1 MVNKMN
7 IKSNNIWVDDNLKT
21 IDRYKIELLIIV
33 VYTILH
39 VLLCCFHEGCFDEVH
54 AWNIAKD
61 GSLYEIIFKVPYYEG
76 HPALW
81 HLILVPFAKLG
92 MPYKVSMLIIT
103 TVFSVISI
111 LILEL
116 KAPFPKPVKFLLPFS
131 YFFFYQY
138 GVIARPY
145 CMMVLALL
153 MLSVFYKDRDAR
165 PIRYVLTLIFLSATS
180 AFGTALAGGMAAVWL
195 CKIFKEYI
203 RGRNGTGESSNITQ
217 TRRNFLKDIRLYC
230 LVVLLLYAVF
240 LLARVLPLNP
250 YGGMSYVG
258 VRRNGAGIRSLYL
271 FLGLFSDLFFTN
283 SYTHDFL
290 ADFTF
295 DRFELITTCVMG
307 VVILGCLVYIGK
319 KIKNLSEFVL
329 PYISLSVFSVL
340 VYFGVH
346 NSGILF
352 LFIIYWLWISWDKI
366 TGLMPKNE
374 IKDKGLGKMLN
385 PVVIGLIFIA
395 LPLFWSVSAG
405 ITDIKYTYS
414 FGEKEAEFLKE
425 NGLENS
431 SICFEWKTVRDESRA
446 GTLEYYD
453 MKHIIN
459 MDRIYA
465 YMDKPTFINWP
476 FDYSLYT
483 FFHATVTDE
492 ENTRIIENIM
502 NNPLPDVLI
511 GEPDLKLIN
520 GSEYELS
527 NYYMPAYKGKIV
539 KPWKNRRFEDDSII
553 YVLKAR

>member
-1 MVNKMN
+1 MMK
-7 IKSNNIWVDDNLKT
+7 DNVLKEY
-21 IDRYKIELLIIV
+21 RYELLIILS
-33 VYTILH
+33 YTILH
-39 VLLCCFHEGCFDEVH
+39 VMLCLFHEGCFDEVH

-153 MLSVFYKDRDAR
+153 MLSVFYKDRDTR
-165 PIRYVLTLIFLSATS
+165 PIRYVLTLVFLSATS

-195 CKIFKEYI
+195 CKILKGYYI
-203 RGRNGTGESSNITQ
+203 IRRNGTGESNNLSQNYKIV
-217 TRRNFLKDIRLYC
+217 LKDIRLYC
-230 LVVLLLYAVF
+230 LVILLLYAVF

-258 VRRNGAGIRSLYL
+258 VRRNGVGIRSLYL

-290 ADFTF
+290 ADFAF
-295 DRFELITTCVMG
+295 DRFELITTCVIG
-307 VVILGCLVYIGK
+307 VVVLGGLVYIGK

-366 TGLMPKNE
+366 IGLRPKYE

-431 SICFEWKTVRDESRA
+431 SICFEWKTVRDESKA

-459 MDRIYA
+459 MDRLYA
-465 YMDKPTFINWP
+465 YMDKPDFVNWP

-483 FFHATVTDE
+483 FFHNKETDE
-492 ENTRIIENIM
+492 ENAGIIDN
-502 NNPLPDVLI
+502 LKRYSKPDVLM
-511 GEPDLKLIN
+511 GNVDLKMLN
-520 GSEYELS
+520 GKDYEISDDYSLVFKQ
-527 NYYMPAYKGKIV
+527 YIV
-539 KPWKNRRFEDDSII
+539 KPWKSLNFEDDSIA
-553 YVLKAR
+553 YVRKDLIK